1 MNCFKSDIFSSY
13 TAVSHGF
20 VTFQN
25 PINTES
31 LSEKEGLKTIKTI
44 KQIHSNNFVHL
55 TNINKFE
62 KDYEADSIVTDV
74 KGYGVG
80 IYTADCVPLIFM
92 DRMKNIYGVIHA
104 GWKGTL
110 AGITSRVF
118 KYLINELNCDNNH
131 IDVAIGPCIE
141 GSCYEIG
148 EEIAR
153 QFQMTFENTEFYLTG
168 NGENKFKL
176 DLRMANIDQLKN
188 EGISNIETID
198 ICTKCDLNFPSY
210 RRDGKD
216 AGRMLSFIGLV

>member
-1 MNCFKSDIFSSY
+1 MNCFKSDILSSY

-20 VTFQN
+20 ITFQS

-44 KQIHSNNFVHL
+44 KQIHSNDFVHL

-62 KDYEADSIVTDV
+62 EDYEADSIVTDV

-118 KYLINELNCDNNH
+118 EYLINELNCDNNH

-153 QFQMTFENTEFYLTG
+153 QFQMTFENTDFYLTG